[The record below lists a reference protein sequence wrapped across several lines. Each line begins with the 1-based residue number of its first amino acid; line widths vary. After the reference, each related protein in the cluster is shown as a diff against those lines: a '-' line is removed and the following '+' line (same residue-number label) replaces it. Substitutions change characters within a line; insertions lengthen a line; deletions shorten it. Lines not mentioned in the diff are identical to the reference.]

1 MNSSIINVPSLLH
14 VIQHATHHLLLL
26 FEFLLVLC
34 ILEVLFY
41 CLLVHID
48 NFRLFSELL
57 HEVSI
62 LYWNGKL
69 DVVYISHCLNHVC
82 FFIEIDDLE
91 SSVKGLKDDLPIE
104 LRSFIC
110 VLLQNDL
117 RTNAVFV
124 VLVLV
129 TWEIDCK

>member
-1 MNSSIINVPSLLH
+1 MNSSIVNVPSLLH

-34 ILEVLFY
+34 ILEVFFQS
-41 CLLVHID
+41 LLVHID

-69 DVVYISHCLNHVC
+69 DVVYIRHCLNHVC

-117 RTNAVFV
+117 RTHA
-124 VLVLV
+124 VLVV
-129 TWEIDCK
+129 